1 MVVTPAVASR
11 IVPALAATRWR
22 DSSDIPRLQPNAA
35 QRLVPAVLFMAGSL
49 LLVLLVN
56 ALARELTARYP
67 VGEVLFCRF
76 LGAAALLAILFRGDV
91 AVAMRTPHL
100 KLHLMRVVLGVG
112 STLALYMALQHL
124 PFADLMAIAYASP
137 LVVAMLSWSA
147 LGERVGLRR
156 VGFILAG
163 FGGILIVAFPGRL
176 EIWSIGALIM
186 ALLNAGALMTTRS
199 LGRTE
204 NARTIAI
211 CFAVFGTLA
220 TAPMLFFGC
229 KLPDASDALLF
240 VALGGTAGLA
250 IHLHAQAFRRAQA
263 AVLAPVDYF
272 AVVISPAFAW
282 LFWAEVPSSSMLIGG
297 AIIIAAGMLQLREAH
312 RETTHNVFSRPGVRV
327 TGEGAPLKKRTG
339 PTPWLRIRSAY
350 AYDWEHRPG

>member
-1 MVVTPAVASR
+1 MVVTPTVASR
-11 IVPALAATRWR
+11 IAPGLAEPLRL
-22 DSSDIPRLQPNAA
+22 DSADSPRLQPSAA
-35 QRLVPAVLFMAGSL
+35 QRLVPAVLFMVGSL

-67 VGEVLFCRF
+67 VGEVLFFRF
-76 LGAAALLAILFRGDV
+76 LGASVLLAILFRGD
-91 AVAMRTPHL
+91 AAGALRTPHL
-100 KLHLMRVVLGVG
+100 KLHLVRVALGVG

-176 EIWSIGALIM
+176 EIWSIGALVM

-199 LGRTE
+199 LGRME
-204 NARTIAI
+204 NARTIAV
-211 CFAVFGTLA
+211 CFAVFGTVA

-229 KLPDASDALLF
+229 KLPDASDMLLF
-240 VALGGTAGLA
+240 AALGGTAGLA

-263 AVLAPVDYF
+263 AVLAPIDYF

-282 LFWAEVPSSSMLIGG
+282 LFWTEVPSSWMLIGG

-312 RETTHNVFSRPGVRV
+312 REATRDVFSRPDVRAPS
-327 TGEGAPLKKRTG
+327 EGTLSKSG
-339 PTPWLRIRSAY
+339 
-350 AYDWEHRPG
+350 